1 MYFLEILCK
10 TYLSMNTI
18 IILNF
23 SGATPLPLNF
33 SGKPLH
39 IVIFVK
45 KKIIFDLKIQC

>member
-39 IVIFVK
+39 IVIFIK
-45 KKIIFDLKIQC
+45 KNHFLI